1 MNNLTKNLPSL
12 LQNYELSEQELKSY
26 FSQVSSNLQIL
37 IHTPESH
44 SLAQKVAI
52 NILLNHAKSQK
63 LNKPI
68 IYTTG
73 FEIGDELYN
82 DRDISDKLRISN
94 LFLIDNLE
102 SCIPTNQKY
111 LGNVLNQLYLNS
123 IFGVILTSIKKTQW
137 KGTFDSFIHITLMK
151 GSIQII

>member
-1 MNNLTKNLPSL
+1 M
-12 LQNYELSEQELKSY
+12 
-26 FSQVSSNLQIL
+26 
-37 IHTPESH
+37 
-44 SLAQKVAI
+44 AQKVAI